1 MKISETLSCVT
12 KLPKLLIDSS
22 IRLNEKRIPKN
33 GEKVFLSNKKN
44 SYYGSLPKKI
54 DIGTVHD
61 DNIKLFLKVA
71 DIFEKNY
78 NQRLIGI
85 DFMIDDI
92 TTSYKNNSSRFISI
106 APVSGCGTPIIFA
119 EEIIE

>member
-1 MKISETLSCVT
+1 MGNKIVSIFEKQISNVIGNGKSTLKKLVEDINNRNENLERRYDI

-78 NQRLIGI
+78 N
-85 DFMIDDI
+85 
-92 TTSYKNNSSRFISI
+92 
-106 APVSGCGTPIIFA
+106 
-119 EEIIE
+119 